1 MTMRLIGLALILLD
15 RCRVLGFSLA
25 TSHRHGGSYAL
36 LSHRVGSQKDSNSP
50 HCSST
55 RQLLTTSHRLLVA
68 TAAVLGPPLDDF
80 STEDSAATAVEKP
93 DQGVCV
99 NKGSSTKCQQEA
111 KIEEKRGGGG
121 GAEHAATTLAAA
133 TAVTVEATAKAGEKE
148 FQVRKPMVAAILA
161 LLVLQNAGASLVTA
175 AVRKTIP
182 YDGASVAL
190 LQEVAKVCACHFI
203 CRSITWLLLC

>member
-1 MTMRLIGLALILLD
+1 
-15 RCRVLGFSLA
+15 
-25 TSHRHGGSYAL
+25 
-36 LSHRVGSQKDSNSP
+36 
-50 HCSST
+50 
-55 RQLLTTSHRLLVA
+55 LLVA

-99 NKGSSTKCQQEA
+99 NKGSSVVL
-111 KIEEKRGGGG
+111 KIEEKGGGGG

-133 TAVTVEATAKAGEKE
+133 TAVTVEATAKADEKE

-175 AVRKTIP
+175 AVRKTTP

-190 LQEVAKVCACHFI
+190 LQEVAKVRACYFL